1 MVTPNLGPL
10 PALHINSR
18 IIRAIR
24 QVNFGKAVLLLVAR
38 NAVRHPLKPL
48 DKGIKHNRRKFSS
61 HLGLLREKYGAS
73 KGQSQESTRECDVA
87 SAKVVAT
94 RAGSGAAKAEYQT
107 ARPENHVFNVGSHEA
122 KAENHVFK
130 PKHHVSI
137 VDGGATRSE
146 NHVATVCLGVFN
158 DELLARGPCIAVFTV
173 DIVA

>member
-1 MVTPNLGPL
+1 
-10 PALHINSR
+10 
-18 IIRAIR
+18 
-24 QVNFGKAVLLLVAR
+24 VAR

-73 KGQSQESTRECDVA
+73 KGQSQESKDECHVA
-87 SAKVVAT
+87 GLEIVA
-94 RAGSGAAKAEYQT
+94 
-107 ARPENHVFNVGSHEA
+107 A

-130 PKHHVSI
+130 PENHVSI

-158 DELLARGPCIAVFTV
+158 DELLAREPCIAAFTV